1 MKPFTRIG
9 AIVFVLTLTILSAC
23 AQSRSS
29 TGSITS
35 SSTSSTTNSGQSV
48 YSDVIQPIF
57 SAKCSSCHGGSSL
70 EAGLSLES
78 WEQVMAGSRRG
89 EAVIAFDAE
98 NSLLVELATKYQ
110 AGSHPEELS
119 SASLSDAEIQQI
131 KDWINSGAPG
141 PDEQIPFVESN
152 DLVYVTNQGE
162 GTVNVIDTKSNTVVR
177 RVDLRALGFA
187 VMSKPHHIAVE
198 EDGSYWY
205 VSMIA
210 ENRVL
215 KFSRDNEL
223 VGQAEFQA
231 PGLMALD
238 SKSDLLF
245 VGRSMAAVNPPQ
257 SVGFIE
263 RSTMDI
269 EEVEVFHPRP
279 HAIAVSST
287 GEYVFSGSLGENRII
302 AINVESGDGTRHTV
316 DGPIHTLVQFGV
328 TPDGQTMIVG
338 GQLTSKLFFYD
349 ISRAPELTLLKTID
363 VNAAPWHPVFS
374 PDGKFAY
381 LANKMANTVTVI
393 DMESQSIA
401 RVIEGEG
408 FSQPHGAALSGDG
421 KFLYVSNNNLNG
433 HYTPRYNLG
442 DNKLAGTV
450 VVIDTET
457 FEIVKVLEVGV
468 YPSGAGSRRAL

>member
-1 MKPFTRIG
+1 MKPLTRNG
-9 AIVFVLTLTILSAC
+9 AIVLVLTLSIHPAC
-23 AQSRSS
+23 AQSSS
-29 TGSITS
+29 VTNSTTNSITI
-35 SSTSSTTNSGQSV
+35 STTNSGQSV

-57 SAKCSSCHGGSSL
+57 TAKCSFCHGGSSL
-70 EAGLSLES
+70 DAGLSLES
-78 WEQVMAGSRRG
+78 WGQVMAGSSRG
-89 EAVIAFDAE
+89 AAVIAFDAE

-141 PDEQIPFVESN
+141 PAEQIPFADSN
-152 DLVYVTNQGE
+152 DFIYVTNQGE
-162 GTVNVIDTKSNTVVR
+162 GTVNVIDTGSNTVVR
-177 RVDLRALGFA
+177 RVDLTALGFA

-223 VGQAEFQA
+223 VGQAEFQV

-238 SKSDLLF
+238 PASDLLF

-257 SVGFIE
+257 SIGFIE
-263 RSTMDI
+263 RSSMDI

-279 HAIAVSST
+279 HAIAVSSS
-287 GEYVFSGSLGENRII
+287 GDYVFSGSLGENRII
-302 AINVESGDGTRHTV
+302 AVNVESRDGTRHSV
-316 DGPIHTLVQFGV
+316 EGPIHTLVQFGV

-338 GQLTSKLFFYD
+338 GQLTGKLFFYD
-349 ISRAPELTLLKTID
+349 ISNAPELTLLKTID
-363 VNAAPWHPVFS
+363 VNSAPWHPVFS

-401 RVIEGEG
+401 KVIEGEG
-408 FSQPHGAALSGDG
+408 LSQPHGAALSANG
-421 KFLYVSNNNLNG
+421 KYLYVSNNNLNG
-433 HYTPRYNLG
+433 HYTPHFDLG
-442 DNKLAGTV
+442 DNELAGTV
-450 VVIDTET
+450 VIIDTHSM
-457 FEIVKVLEVGV
+457 EIVKVLEVGA